1 MGGHTK
7 VGLGVGLCKRARAS
21 CFAFPLLLCLTLA
34 GCRGRVDSAWTAFVP
49 PDTMALAGIRLDQL
63 RATPVYRK
71 LAGQHRLP
79 RFDEFR
85 NDTGIDP
92 ERDIRELLL
101 AYDGQ
106 NALWIARGAFQMK
119 EPGSPR
125 NSAITI
131 VDQDTALAGPAPV
144 VRAAIDRYKSGRGG
158 APGSLLARVEALP
171 GDPQIWAVTGG
182 WTGLRPDTL
191 RQMGNAANL
200 DRVLRS
206 ADSTTLTADLRA
218 GLHAAMAAECRTEP
232 DALNLSAELR
242 GLLGLMR
249 SVPRNRPDLRR
260 AFDAVQVTQ
269 QGRSVKVNVD
279 IPQDLVKRLLDGAR

>member
-1 MGGHTK
+1 MGCHTK
-7 VGLGVGLCKRARAS
+7 VRLSNVAS
-21 CFAFPLLLCLTLA
+21 PLLLCLALA
-34 GCRGRVDSAWTAFVP
+34 GCRGRVDSTWTAFVP

-85 NDTGIDP
+85 SETGIDP

-119 EPGSPR
+119 PGSR
-125 NSAITI
+125 QSGTI
-131 VDQDTALAGPAPV
+131 VIIDKSIALAGPAPV
-144 VRAAIDRYKSGRGG
+144 VRAAIDRYKSGSGG
-158 APGSLLARVEALP
+158 APGNLLARVEALS
-171 GDPQIWAVTGG
+171 GDPQIWAVTSG
-182 WTGLRPDTL
+182 WTGLRPETL

-206 ADSTTLTADLRA
+206 AESTTLTADLRT
-218 GLHAAMAAECRTEP
+218 GLHAAMTAECRTEP
-232 DALNLSAELR
+232 DARNLSAELR
-242 GLLGLMR
+242 GLLGLAR
-249 SVPRNRPDLRR
+249 SVPKNRPDLLR
-260 AFDAVQVTQ
+260 AFDGIQVSQ
-269 QGRSVKVNVD
+269 QERSVKVNVD
-279 IPQDLVKRLLDGAR
+279 IPQDLVDRLLDGTR

>member
-1 MGGHTK
+1 MGRHTK
-7 VGLGVGLCKRARAS
+7 VGLGNV
-21 CFAFPLLLCLTLA
+21 AFPLLCLTLG

-63 RATPVYRK
+63 RETPVYRK
-71 LAGQHRLP
+71 LAAQHRIP

-106 NALWIARGAFQMK
+106 NALWIARGAFRMK
-119 EPGSPR
+119 EPGSPG
-125 NSAITI
+125 NGTTAVIDTS
-131 VDQDTALAGPAPV
+131 TALAGPAPV
-144 VRAAIDRYKSGRGG
+144 VRAAIDRYRTGRSG

-171 GDPQIWAVTGG
+171 GDPQIWAVTSG

-206 ADSTTLTADLRA
+206 ADNTTLTADLRV

-232 DALNLSAELR
+232 DARNLSAELR
-242 GLLGLMR
+242 GLLGLVR

-260 AFDAVQVTQ
+260 AFDDVQVTQ
-269 QGRSVKVNVD
+269 QDRSVRVNVD
-279 IPQDLVKRLLDGAR
+279 IPQDLVERLLDGAR